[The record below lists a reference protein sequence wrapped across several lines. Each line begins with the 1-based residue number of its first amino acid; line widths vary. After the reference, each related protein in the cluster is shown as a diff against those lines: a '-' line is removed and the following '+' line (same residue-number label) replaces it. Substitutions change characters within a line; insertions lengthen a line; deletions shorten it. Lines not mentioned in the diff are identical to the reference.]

1 MGGEILE
8 NLWLFPFTINLPRT
22 GGVNKIFQASLVD
35 FGHLGGR
42 KFMIVPF
49 YNKLTKGRGCQQNLL
64 SQLSGFWPFRGKEA
78 QKNLLNVANRE
89 LFWKNST

>member
-49 YNKLTKGRGCQQNLL
+49 TINSPRAGDVNKI
-64 SQLSGFWPFRGKEA
+64 F
-78 QKNLLNVANRE
+78 
-89 LFWKNST
+89 